1 MADKSLYAWSP
12 ILAGEKSAK
21 YGDEVTEAKLGIT
34 KEDLKDLV
42 DSKAVRPKKPP
53 ALPEDWQGSVID
65 FIRQEAREAFEGTAD
80 EAALAEMEAV
90 GELG

>member
-42 DSKAVRPKKPP
+42 DSKAVRPK
-53 ALPEDWQGSVID
+53 
-65 FIRQEAREAFEGTAD
+65 EASGTSRG
-80 EAALAEMEAV
+80 LA
-90 GELG
+90 GFGY